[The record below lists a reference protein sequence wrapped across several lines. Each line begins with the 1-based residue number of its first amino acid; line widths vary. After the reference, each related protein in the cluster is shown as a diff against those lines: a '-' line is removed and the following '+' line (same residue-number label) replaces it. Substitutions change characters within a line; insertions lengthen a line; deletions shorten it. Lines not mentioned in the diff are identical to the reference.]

1 MPPLLCVLATLL
13 AVAYVLP
20 ARADSV
26 VLIVSAQSPVRE
38 LDSVRLREL
47 FMGFRVISGGAE
59 LRAVRNRS
67 DPRLDEIFLQNV
79 VSLAEVMYERQL
91 LLRKMREGAP
101 IPKDFMSND
110 QVLHEVAHDPLTV
123 SYTWASAAAQRSDI
137 RVMRVL
143 WHD

>member
-1 MPPLLCVLATLL
+1 
-13 AVAYVLP
+13 
-20 ARADSV
+20 
-26 VLIVSAQSPVRE
+26 
-38 LDSVRLREL
+38 
-47 FMGFRVISGGAE
+47 
-59 LRAVRNRS
+59 
-67 DPRLDEIFLQNV
+67 
-79 VSLAEVMYERQL
+79 
-91 LLRKMREGAP
+91 MREGAP